1 MFFLILD
8 LTTHRKNIT
17 FEERRERKQKQ
28 QNCNVQSK
36 QKDKARYQAC
46 PWRWKASALE
56 PNFTQVIPS
65 NPQKRTPIPS
75 QNRVKNRSKFNWIWN
90 PIKPFANTVPHRPTR
105 PQIHP
110 PQNWFTMQL
119 LSIPFFQI
127 HSLYQN
133 SQQNNKPKDLNPP
146 HLKNPRTTPLRLH
159 PLPKK

>member
-75 QNRVKNRSKFNWIWN
+75 QNRVKNRSKFNWL
-90 PIKPFANTVPHRPTR
+90 IKPTW

-119 LSIPFFQI
+119 LSIPFLQRRN
-127 HSLYQN
+127 LYQKF
-133 SQQNNKPKDLNPP
+133 QQPNKPKEPNPP
-146 HLKNPRTTPLRLH
+146 PIDSINNNTTSKNPRTTPLRLH